1 MHERR
6 VVLGSLMVAA
16 ILVSIIIIGI
26 AQSPHHST
34 VTQSTTDIFS
44 TSVTQSTVDVLSTV
58 DILCAPESNQQTV
71 SSFSGVPQMV
81 IGNPTSC
88 RVYDQGSRAVPT
100 SWILYQVI
108 PVTVYAPTSTIL
120 TLSAP
125 DIPPDSWAHF
135 GTNPLVASPAGANTT
150 LTVMGVVTT
159 SQGSG
164 SVHNLTVQASSPALT
179 VNSTVPVAWGSLGG
193 RPLTVLSGEGAEPL
207 FPTSESF
214 ASNVSSASSVNMV
227 YDPGNVSAAPSSLSV
242 DLKVLG
248 VVVDGSVKSMPS
260 TLVFSFSKADF
271 TLAPYQP
278 DFLTIDES
286 NTIPLGPTSP
296 PQRFVVAVAETVNGV
311 EATQDLALTIEPP
324 VN

>member
-1 MHERR
+1 
-6 VVLGSLMVAA
+6 
-16 ILVSIIIIGI
+16 
-26 AQSPHHST
+26 
-34 VTQSTTDIFS
+34 
-44 TSVTQSTVDVLSTV
+44 
-58 DILCAPESNQQTV
+58 
-71 SSFSGVPQMV
+71 
-81 IGNPTSC
+81 
-88 RVYDQGSRAVPT
+88 
-100 SWILYQVI
+100 
-108 PVTVYAPTSTIL
+108 
-120 TLSAP
+120 
-125 DIPPDSWAHF
+125 
-135 GTNPLVASPAGANTT
+135 
-150 LTVMGVVTT
+150 
-159 SQGSG
+159 
-164 SVHNLTVQASSPALT
+164 
-179 VNSTVPVAWGSLGG
+179 VPVAWGSLGG